1 MNCFRVLLVA
11 IFVQFFVQIQAQKL
25 IQDQNQFW
33 LGYMTSTRLSPRYSW
48 WNDTHLVPNGF
59 FVLRT
64 GLTRNLQPASITA
77 GYAYLLL
84 PLSAED
90 QSLKRREHRPWAQI
104 QATFPL
110 PNGFSVSNRIRY
122 DARFRQTVS
131 NGELSDGYSFVN
143 RLRFLISVRKTIH
156 VPDQAAWKPFV
167 SLNEELLVNF
177 GKEVTF
183 NSFDQNRIS
192 LMVGASRANVQLQI
206 GYMSRFVQTGYQLFV
221 NNHTLVMWVT
231 HRIGDSSKPRHEE
244 NVTE

>member
-1 MNCFRVLLVA
+1 
-11 IFVQFFVQIQAQKL
+11 
-25 IQDQNQFW
+25 
-33 LGYMTSTRLSPRYSW
+33 
-48 WNDTHLVPNGF
+48 HLVPHGF

-64 GLTRNLQPASITA
+64 GLTRNFQPASITA

-84 PLSAED
+84 PLSAEN
-90 QSLKRREHRPWAQI
+90 QSLKRKEHRPWAQI

-143 RLRFLISVRKTIH
+143 RLRLLISVRKSIN